1 MTIFQFCMR
10 ERHYTHGLTGF
21 ARHYVLPLWPWYLGG
36 LICLAATN
44 VVTLAIPRLA
54 REVVNTLSKDTGSS
68 IPLVIIGLGLLLVVI
83 RVLSRALFFWPGR
96 RVEAEIRSD
105 LFGRIL
111 EVPRAMLRRFGQGDL
126 VSRIANDTR
135 YLRVLFAFGLLSLV
149 NVVFLLTMTI
159 ISMAEVH
166 ESLTLFALIPFLPLL
181 VLVRFLLPA
190 MHAASKR
197 YQEAVGSLTTV
208 MAETFRGLPS
218 VRLHGAHQAFTER
231 IADSNELVFL
241 SSRRMAMLETVVFP
255 MASLMVNVSQAVVL
269 GYGGLEV
276 IAGRLTAGDILLFNV
291 YMAGL
296 AFPLAFMGG
305 ILALLE
311 RARSAEGR
319 ISEILDLPVEDMV
332 SGLVPGPEKSAALA
346 LEVQNLSFSFPSG
359 FALADCSF
367 SVSRGGRI
375 GICGPVG
382 SGKSLLLDLVARFEE
397 PPPATIFVLGEDVLG
412 QKVGELRTRVGYA
425 LQTARLFSDT
435 VRNNL
440 VFGLEREVTD
450 EEIHGVL
457 HKAAIL
463 DEILSFPDGLET
475 VTGEKG
481 MRLSGGQRQRL
492 ALARLLLRNPPLLLL
507 DDVFSA
513 VDQSTEARL
522 VDAMFSGTASILVV
536 SHRHAVLERCDEV
549 LLMQD
554 GRILDRGSYEGL
566 AQRHRRLL
574 QTMAREQIHETG

>member
-1 MTIFQFCMR
+1 
-10 ERHYTHGLTGF
+10 
-21 ARHYVLPLWPWYLGG
+21 
-36 LICLAATN
+36 
-44 VVTLAIPRLA
+44 
-54 REVVNTLSKDTGSS
+54 
-68 IPLVIIGLGLLLVVI
+68 
-83 RVLSRALFFWPGR
+83 
-96 RVEAEIRSD
+96 
-105 LFGRIL
+105 
-111 EVPRAMLRRFGQGDL
+111 
-126 VSRIANDTR
+126 
-135 YLRVLFAFGLLSLV
+135 
-149 NVVFLLTMTI
+149 
-159 ISMAEVH
+159 
-166 ESLTLFALIPFLPLL
+166 
-181 VLVRFLLPA
+181 
-190 MHAASKR
+190 
-197 YQEAVGSLTTV
+197 
-208 MAETFRGLPS
+208 
-218 VRLHGAHQAFTER
+218 
-231 IADSNELVFL
+231 VFL

-522 VDAMFSGTASILVV
+522 VEEMFSGTASILVV